1 MKRVLFLSLIFV
13 VFILTANA
21 QTKKLI
27 QVPKNNIKMATNKM
41 QVEIWSDVMCPFCY
55 IGKRKFEAA
64 LAQFPHK
71 DKIEIIWK
79 SFELN
84 PTLKTDTTKTI
95 VQYLSETKGISI
107 EQTKQMVAGA
117 ENMAKEVGL
126 AYHLSNT
133 KVANSF
139 KAHRLSHFAKQKGKQ
154 DLLEEKL
161 FKAYFTDTLN
171 TDDDKVLMQIGKE
184 VGFDEAELKALLES
198 EQFAADVKQDELE
211 AQQIGVRGVPFF
223 ALNRKYAISGA
234 QDSQVMLGALE
245 KAYAEWEKENP
256 QLKMEIIEGKVCTPD
271 GECK

>member
-1 MKRVLFLSLIFV
+1 MKRVIFLSLIFV
-13 VFILTANA
+13 VLISTANA
-21 QTKKLI
+21 QTKKLK
-27 QVPKNNIKMATNKM
+27 QATKNNTKMTTSKM

-64 LAQFPHK
+64 LTQFAHK
-71 DKIEIIWK
+71 DRIEIIWK

-84 PTLKTDTTKTI
+84 PTLKTDTAKTI

-117 ENMAKEVGL
+117 ESMAKEVGL
-126 AYHLSNT
+126 TYHLSNT

-171 TDDDKVLMQIGKE
+171 TDDDKVLIQIGKE
-184 VGFDEAELKALLES
+184 VGFDEKEIKALLES
-198 EQFAADVKQDELE
+198 DQFASDVKQDELE
-211 AQQIGVRGVPFF
+211 AQQIGVSGVPFF

-245 KAYAEWEKENP
+245 KAYVEWEKENP
-256 QLKMEIIEGKVCTPD
+256 QAKMEIIEGKVCTPD

>member
-1 MKRVLFLSLIFV
+1 MKGVIFLSLLFV
-13 VFILTANA
+13 ACTSTIQA
-21 QTKKLI
+21 QTKKLK
-27 QVPKNNIKMATNKM
+27 QTTKNNSKMITSKM

-64 LAQFPHK
+64 LSKFSHK
-71 DKIEIIWK
+71 DKIEVIWK

-95 VQYLSETKGISI
+95 IQYLSETKGISI

-126 AYHLSNT
+126 TYHLANT

-139 KAHRLSHFAKQKGKQ
+139 KAHRLSHYAKQKGKQ

-171 TDDDKVLMQIGKE
+171 TDDDKVLMQIAKE
-184 VGFDEAELKALLES
+184 LGFDEKEVKALLES
-198 EQFAADVKQDELE
+198 DQYAADVKQDELE

-234 QDSQVMLGALE
+234 QDSEVMLSALE

-256 QLKMEIIEGKVCTPD
+256 QPKMEIIEGKVCTPD

>member
-1 MKRVLFLSLIFV
+1 MKRIIFLSLVFV
-13 VFILTANA
+13 LFISTVQS
-21 QTKKLI
+21 QTKKLK
-27 QVPKNNIKMATNKM
+27 QVPKNNSKMTTSKM
-41 QVEIWSDVMCPFCY
+41 QIEIWSDVMCPFCY

-71 DKIEIIWK
+71 DKIEVIWK

-84 PTLKTDTTKTI
+84 PALKTDTTKTI

-126 AYHLSNT
+126 TYHLSNT

-161 FKAYFTDTLN
+161 FKAYFTDILN

-184 VGFDEAELKALLES
+184 LGFDETELKALLES

-234 QDSQVMLGALE
+234 QDSQVMLDALE

-256 QLKMEIIEGKVCTPD
+256 QAKMEIIEGKVCTPD
-271 GECK
+271 GNCK